1 MTTLKTRVANR
12 EVVSREDHR
21 LEAGPTGTHDLVL
34 LPYQVRW
41 VEDESKVSIWEKSRQ
56 IGADW
61 CEAFRLVRER
71 MRGERTLD
79 AWYTSADE
87 TSAVEFMNYVKT
99 FVREVYGV
107 VLSVIVEQ
115 HWDDGIEIK
124 VFSVTLPEI
133 NGRAPRIT
141 AMSSSPSA
149 LRGKRGDVTISEL
162 AFHKNAD
169 ELWAAAVPVTTW
181 GGRLRVLS
189 SHSEESSLFNGLLEQ
204 ARRVER
210 GEGRKSD
217 LKATIHRTTID
228 DAIADGLCER
238 INAISGESQ
247 TRDEFRDGLQ
257 SRCADDDRFEREY
270 CCKPGKEKDSYFPR
284 EFTRP
289 VVYPK
294 APLPTE
300 NIEQFIRDVLAHG
313 VDADCLLAGVDVGRR
328 RDRFVL
334 WCYAKRGSMRR
345 TAGILVLDNQP
356 FSTMES
362 GLYKLM
368 DLVTA
373 SRATVRRVCIDENGI
388 GMQLAERA
396 VQRYRTRA
404 EAVTFTQTSKVE
416 MFTGAHI
423 AVEDRTC
430 DLPDCP
436 IVLADIAGVRKY
448 SKAGNDR
455 FDADSTD
462 LGHCDR
468 AVAWALALLADD
480 SRASKARFVT
490 VEDRR

>member
-1 MTTLKTRVANR
+1 MSATLTRVQ
-12 EVVSREDHR
+12 EDHGSASR
-21 LEAGPTGTHDLVL
+21 STETPDLVL

-41 VEDESKVSIWEKSRQ
+41 VEDESDVAIWEKSRQ

-61 CEAFRLVRER
+61 CEAFRAVRER
-71 MRGERTLD
+71 MRGDRSLD
-79 AWYTSADE
+79 YWYTSADE
-87 TSAVEFMNYVKT
+87 SAAVEFMNYVRT
-99 FVREVYGV
+99 FVREVYGL
-107 VLSVIVEQ
+107 VLSVVVETA
-115 HWDDGIEIK
+115 WEEGIEIK
-124 VFSVTLPEI
+124 VMSVTLPEI
-133 NGRAPRIT
+133 DGRAPRIT
-141 AMSSSPSA
+141 AMTSSPSA

-162 AFHKNAD
+162 AFHKNAS

-217 LKATIHRTTID
+217 LAATIHRTTLD

-238 INAISGESQ
+238 INAISGRSQ
-247 TRDEFRDGLQ
+247 SRQDFRDGLQ
-257 SRCADDDRFEREY
+257 SKCADDDRFDREY

-289 VVYPK
+289 CVYPK
-294 APLPTE
+294 APLPTD
-300 NIEQFIRDVLAHG
+300 NIERFIADVLAHG
-313 VDADCLLAGVDVGRR
+313 AEADCLLAGVDVGRR
-328 RDRFVL
+328 RDRFVT
-334 WCYAKRGSMRR
+334 WCYAKRGAMRR
-345 TAGILVLDNQP
+345 TAGVLVLDNQP

-368 DLVTA
+368 DLVTRSGA
-373 SRATVRRVCIDENGI
+373 KVRRVCIDETGI

-404 EAVTFTQTSKVE
+404 EAVTFTNPHKVE

-423 AVEDRTC
+423 AVQDRTC
-430 DLPDCP
+430 DLPDDP
-436 IVLADIAGVRKY
+436 IVLADLAGIRKY
-448 SKAGNDR
+448 TVAGNER
-455 FDADSTD
+455 FDADTTD

-468 AVAWALALLADD
+468 AVAWALALMADD
-480 SRASKARFVT
+480 RKGGEARFVK